1 MPLPFS
7 FPVELIRERE
17 RFGHSEGIMQPK
29 ITIRRQSL

>member
-17 RFGHSEGIMQPK
+17 RFGPSEGRNYPK
-29 ITIRRQSL
+29 ITIKGQSL